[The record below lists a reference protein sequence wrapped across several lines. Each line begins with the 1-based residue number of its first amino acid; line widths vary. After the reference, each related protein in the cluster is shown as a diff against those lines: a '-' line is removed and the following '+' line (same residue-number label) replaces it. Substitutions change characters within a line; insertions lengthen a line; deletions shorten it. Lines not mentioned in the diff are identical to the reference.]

1 MSIIYL
7 LLLSQILHVLAS
19 DENVS
24 EEIERVE
31 IGDNCKT
38 TYFENG
44 TKLIEITPQ
53 VNMIFDLNSEAIIFL
68 ECIFR
73 KGIHLLFLKT
83 WN

>member
-1 MSIIYL
+1 MSIICL
-7 LLLSQILHVLAS
+7 LLLGQILHVLSS

-38 TYFENG
+38 TYFKNG

-53 VNMIFDLNSEAIIFL
+53 VNMIFDLNSEAVIFL
-68 ECIFR
+68 DSAYSERAFIYCS
-73 KGIHLLFLKT
+73 
-83 WN
+83 